1 MYCNL
6 HTCIQLYMYNVT
18 VLHVDTWT
26 CANVSV
32 HIIQGGGKALLTE
45 DEIQEGVH
53 QMNQKADYDRSGTC
67 AIYTCIYM
75 YMYDYVYMHMQLKS
89 IYMYMYMYIYMYIY
103 INNHMQRALQR

>member
-1 MYCNL
+1 MYD
-6 HTCIQLYMYNVT
+6 VT

-26 CANVSV
+26 FADVSV

-67 AIYTCIYM
+67 T
-75 YMYDYVYMHMQLKS
+75 
-89 IYMYMYMYIYMYIY
+89 IY
-103 INNHMQRALQR
+103 IHLHV